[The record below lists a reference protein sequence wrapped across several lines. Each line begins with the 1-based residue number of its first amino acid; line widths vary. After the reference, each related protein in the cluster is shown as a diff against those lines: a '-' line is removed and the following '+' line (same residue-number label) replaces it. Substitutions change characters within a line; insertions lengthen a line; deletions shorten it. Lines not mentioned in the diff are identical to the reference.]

1 MKQNSIV
8 TIAIV
13 SLATTFAIACSD
25 KEEALAELQKVEQQC
40 QAGNSDKAREI
51 MFAAAEKNEAFR
63 KAYAFSTAG
72 LPDRAYVQPCGP
84 VLVQLKGQLS
94 E

>member
-8 TIAIV
+8 TISIV

-25 KEEALAELQKVEQQC
+25 KEDALAELQKVEQQC
-40 QAGNSDKAREI
+40 QAGNTDKAREL
-51 MFAAAEKNEAFR
+51 MFAAAEKNESFR
-63 KAYAFSTAG
+63 KAYNFSTQG

-84 VLVQLKGQLS
+84 VLVQLKGQLND
-94 E
+94 

>member
-13 SLATTFAIACSD
+13 SLVATFAIACSD
-25 KEEALAELQKVEQQC
+25 KEEALAELQKIEQQC

-51 MFAAAEKNEAFR
+51 MFTAAEKNESFR
-63 KAYAFSTAG
+63 KAYHFSTQG

-84 VLVQLKGQLS
+84 VLVQLKGQLND
-94 E
+94 

>member
-1 MKQNSIV
+1 MKQYSIV
-8 TIAIV
+8 TIAIA
-13 SLATTFAIACSD
+13 SLATTFAVACSD

-51 MFAAAEKNEAFR
+51 MFAAAEKNESFR
-63 KAYAFSTAG
+63 KAYHFSTQG

-84 VLVQLKGQLS
+84 VLVQLKGQLND
-94 E
+94 